1 MTLNDLIQDPNFLQ
15 ELDNNT
21 VVLVT
26 KDSESEGE
34 YNYISANLGNLLAQL
49 RDKAKAD
56 AAAHYAQLLEQAQI
70 DANLTEE
77 EQATLSLVKQKAL
90 EIYQANQE

>member
-1 MTLNDLIQDPNFLQ
+1 MTLNDLIQEPNFLQ

-26 KDSESEGE
+26 KDSEGQ
-34 YNYISANLGNLLAQL
+34 YNYLSANLGNLLTQL
-49 RDKAKAD
+49 RAKAKAD

-70 DANLTEE
+70 DANLSAE

-90 EIYQANQE
+90 EIYQANQ